1 MTSGCW
7 CQQFGP
13 RLEEHRALVRRIEE
27 HAAIADAE
35 GRYRDA
41 TDLYLQAADLAQAIE
56 IEQSVSPTSPL
67 QEVILRECRLAGALS
82 AEDLRRTGGRYDDR
96 RGP

>member
-7 CQQFGP
+7 CEEFGARDTRAVVR
-13 RLEEHRALVRRIEE
+13 RLEER
-27 HAAIADAE
+27 AAIADAE
-35 GRYRDA
+35 GRYQNA
-41 TDLYLQAADLAQAIE
+41 TDLYVQARNVAEELDTPVPARSLHEAMLLACQ
-56 IEQSVSPTSPL
+56 
-67 QEVILRECRLAGALS
+67 LAGALS